1 MNKAEMRRILIKS
14 LLVSCSRLPLA
25 VCHALGSV
33 IGWGFMLIPNRAARD
48 TETNIGMCF
57 PEMARSEQRRLVRQ
71 SLVETG
77 KAILEASVLWMRSG
91 EKALQLIRH
100 IDGLDVAMK
109 ARDAGY
115 GLILATPHLGAW
127 EAAGLYCGATFSM
140 TCLYRPL
147 RMIELE
153 DLVQDARSRLGA
165 TYVPASARGIR
176 AVSMAAG
183 KGGTVAM
190 LPDQEP
196 RSGSGHFAP
205 FFGIP
210 AYSMTLLVR
219 LSKRTG
225 APVVFTYC
233 ERLPRGR
240 GYHLHFREA
249 PQEIHS
255 LETDTAV
262 SAMNRA
268 VEGLIR
274 ECPAQYQWSY
284 RRFGNRPKGDRSV
297 YH

>member
-1 MNKAEMRRILIKS
+1 MRRILIKS
-14 LLVSCSRLPLA
+14 LLVSCSWLPLA
-25 VCHALGSV
+25 VSHALGSV

-48 TETNIGMCF
+48 TKTNIGLCF
-57 PEMARSEQRRLVRQ
+57 PELARSEQRRLVRQ

-77 KAILEASVLWMRSG
+77 KTLMEIGALWMRPG
-91 EKALQLIRH
+91 KKALQLIRYVE
-100 IDGLDVAMK
+100 GLDVALK
-109 ARDAGY
+109 ARKAGY

-127 EAAGLYCGATFSM
+127 EAAGLYCGATFNM

-153 DLVQDARSRLGA
+153 ELVHDARSRLGA
-165 TYVPASARGIR
+165 NYVPAIARGIR
-176 AVSMAAG
+176 VVSRAVG

-225 APVVFTYC
+225 APIVFTYC

-240 GYHLHFREA
+240 GYRLHFRKA

-255 LETDTAV
+255 LDTDAAV
-262 SAMNRA
+262 TAMNRV

-284 RRFGNRPKGDRSV
+284 RRFGNRPKGERPI